1 MPKAKPIIHTELID
15 AEGHQIVGADELT
28 LSGSQ
33 FDWLAEFFAPIVK
46 KSFEGGGQANAK

>member
-15 AEGHQIVGADELT
+15 AEGHQIVGADEIT

-33 FDWLAEFFAPIVK
+33 LDWLAKFFAPIVK